1 MCVYIYIYIYIYID
15 YYITKI
21 FKVNTFPCFD
31 AATVRDKC
39 PNKQFFLVCIFPHS
53 DWIWREEYLSALS
66 PNAGKYGPEKA
77 PYLDTSRSVSYG
89 FHNIFEAQVVG
100 FSEPYQISRMELFA
114 KIAAFNSV
122 LNSPGRTSWRKK
134 VNSEFSLY
142 WVWESSYQLV
152 FNSFVTE
159 VLLFRNESIDLQ
171 RKSMEW
177 FVYDRDLRQERVK
190 WAMWWY
196 VLTGYSLLFLLL
208 GKVTVVKHDNWTF

>member
-1 MCVYIYIYIYIYID
+1 MYMCVYIYIYIYIYID

-159 VLLFRNESIDLQ
+159 VFII
-171 RKSMEW
+171 
-177 FVYDRDLRQERVK
+177 
-190 WAMWWY
+190 
-196 VLTGYSLLFLLL
+196 
-208 GKVTVVKHDNWTF
+208 